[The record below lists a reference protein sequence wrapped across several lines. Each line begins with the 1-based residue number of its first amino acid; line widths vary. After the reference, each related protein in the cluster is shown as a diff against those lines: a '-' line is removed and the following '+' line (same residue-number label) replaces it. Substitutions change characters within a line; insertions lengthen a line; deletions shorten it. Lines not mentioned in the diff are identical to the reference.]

1 MSFIVKSKVQ
11 EFAKSKDLQVSSEF
25 YGALDAKVK
34 DILEHAGKR
43 TEGNKR
49 KTLKEYDL

>member
-11 EFAKSKDLQVSSEF
+11 EFAKSHELQVSSEF

-34 DILEHAGKR
+34 ELLEHAGKR

-49 KTLKEYDL
+49 KTLKPEDL